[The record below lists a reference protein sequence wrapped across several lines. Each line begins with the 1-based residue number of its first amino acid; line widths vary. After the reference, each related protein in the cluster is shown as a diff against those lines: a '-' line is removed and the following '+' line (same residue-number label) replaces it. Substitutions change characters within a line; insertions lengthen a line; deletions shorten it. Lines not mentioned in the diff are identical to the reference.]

1 MTHAPALLPPSSL
14 PLAHLACAASMLVW
28 AAGLPA
34 ADLLIPHVPAITL
47 TAARMGL
54 ATMVLLPLWLM
65 IDGRRAVLGAAWG
78 TGLLIGAVTC
88 LGAFGLILGQA
99 RSDAVTV
106 AIVSAAMP
114 IVGMGIEVVFD
125 GRRITPA
132 LVLGMGLSLLGGLIA
147 LEGGGDAAGGG
158 TLLGALLC
166 LASVVVFTF
175 GSRLTV
181 TAFPGLSPLG
191 RTTITLCGG
200 ALTAGVM
207 AALATLTGLPA
218 PNWSALGAT
227 EAGALLIYAFAGLAL
242 SQLLWIVSV
251 GRLGIGLA
259 SLHINAT
266 PFYVMLILFAVGGPW
281 LWHQVLGAALVAL
294 GVMVAQGL
302 LHPARS
308 RG

>member
-1 MTHAPALLPPSSL
+1 MTLAPATLPQPSL
-14 PLAHLACAASMLVW
+14 ALAHLACAGSMLVW

-34 ADLLIPHVPAITL
+34 ADLLIPHVPALTL
-47 TAARMGL
+47 TAARMTIAAL
-54 ATMVLLPLWLM
+54 ALLPFWWLL
-65 IDGRRAVLGAAWG
+65 DGHRAVLGAAWG
-78 TGLLIGAVTC
+78 IGLLIGAINS

-125 GRRITPA
+125 GRRITRA
-132 LVLGMGLSLLGGLIA
+132 LVLGIGLSLVGGLIA
-147 LEGGGDAAGGG
+147 LDGGASGKG
-158 TLLGALLC
+158 TVLGALLC
-166 LASVVVFTF
+166 LGAIVIFTF

-181 TAFPGLSPLG
+181 TAYPGLSPLG

-200 ALTAGVM
+200 ALAAVVTAGV
-207 AALATLTGLPA
+207 ATVFGLPA
-218 PNWSALGAT
+218 PDWSALGLP
-227 EAGALLIYAFAGLAL
+227 EAGAMLVYAFAALAL

-251 GRLGIGLA
+251 GRLGIGMA

-266 PFYVMLILFAVGGPW
+266 PFYVMLILFVLGGPW
-281 LWHQVLGAALVAL
+281 LWHQVLGAALVVV
-294 GVMVAQGL
+294 GVMVAQGPL
-302 LHPARS
+302 RRRPR

>member
-1 MTHAPALLPPSSL
+1 MTVTPATLPPSSL

-34 ADLLIPHVPAITL
+34 ADLLIPHMPALTL

-54 ATMVLLPLWLM
+54 AAAALLPLWWL
-65 IDGRRAVLGAAWG
+65 IDGSRAVLGAAWG
-78 TGLLIGAVTC
+78 IGLLIGAVNS

-106 AIVSAAMP
+106 AIISAVMP

-132 LVLGMGLSLLGGLIA
+132 LILGIGLSLLGGLIA
-147 LEGGGDAAGGG
+147 LDGGAAGRG
-158 TLLGALLC
+158 TVLGALL
-166 LASVVVFTF
+166 AFGSIVIFTF

-181 TAFPGLSPLG
+181 TAYPGLSPLG

-200 ALTAGVM
+200 ALASLVM
-207 AALATLTGLPA
+207 LALASAFGLPA
-218 PNWSALGAT
+218 PDWDSLGLP
-227 EAGALLIYAFAGLAL
+227 EAGAMLVYAFAALAL
-242 SQLLWIVSV
+242 SQLLWIISV

-281 LWHQVLGAALVAL
+281 LWHQVFGAALVVL
-294 GVMVAQGL
+294 GVMIAQGL
-302 LHPARS
+302 LHPART

>member
-1 MTHAPALLPPSSL
+1 MTVAPATLPPSSL

-34 ADLLIPHVPAITL
+34 ADMLIPHMPALTL

-54 ATMVLLPLWLM
+54 AALVLLPLWWLAE
-65 IDGRRAVLGAAWG
+65 GSRAVLGAAWNR
-78 TGLLIGAVTC
+78 GLLIGAIIV
-88 LGAFGLILGQA
+88 LGAFCLILGQA

-114 IVGMGIEVVFD
+114 IIGMGIEVIFD
-125 GRRITPA
+125 GRRVTLSLI
-132 LVLGMGLSLLGGLIA
+132 LGMALSLLGGLIA
-147 LEGGGDAAGGG
+147 LQGGNDAANG

-166 LASVVVFTF
+166 LLSVVIFTV
-175 GSRLTV
+175 GSRITV
-181 TAFPGLSPLG
+181 TAIPNMTPLG
-191 RTTITLCGG
+191 RTTITLTG
-200 ALTAGVM
+200 AGATALGMV
-207 AALATLTGLPA
+207 ALATLFGLP
-218 PNWSALGAT
+218 PPDWSALGAP
-227 EAGALLIYAFAGLAL
+227 EAGAMLVYAIAGLAL

-266 PFYVMLILFAVGGPW
+266 PFYVMLILFALGGPW

-294 GVMVAQGL
+294 GVLVAQGL
-302 LHPARS
+302 LHPARG